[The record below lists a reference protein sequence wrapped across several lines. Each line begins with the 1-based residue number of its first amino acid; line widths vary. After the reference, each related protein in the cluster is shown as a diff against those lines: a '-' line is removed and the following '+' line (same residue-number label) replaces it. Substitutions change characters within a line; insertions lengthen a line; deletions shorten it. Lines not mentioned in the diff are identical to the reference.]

1 MLRLILFATITISTT
16 VPAVASEVVSDK
28 VSGYFKY
35 CYYAD
40 GGVLTVGN
48 NNQCPITNRGL
59 EGQIDVQD
67 TYPPGTFAGEEIIG
81 RYKYCHY
88 YGGASNPIPHSDKC
102 PPTNN

>member
-1 MLRLILFATITISTT
+1 MRKHFLLAAVVLAGAT
-16 VPAVASEVVSDK
+16 PAIASQLVSDK
-28 VSGYFKY
+28 VSGYYKY

-48 NNQCPITNRGL
+48 NNQCPVTNRGL

-81 RYKYCHY
+81 QYKYCHY
-88 YGGASNPIPHSDKC
+88 YGGASNPIPPGDKC